1 LLLFAWHRVPIIR
14 TVSPGEKTG
23 HIATVLYAPSAGY
36 IPRLQ
41 TDSAA
46 AAPAAQARIVPK
58 PSPLPSLA
66 PAPETAEAA
75 ATSAAPGLDSL
86 GEGDV
91 RIALGS
97 SFPRPTPDL
106 HGLPHGFEGDVVV
119 DVVIDETGHIREAK
133 LVRGISP
140 QVDNSVIATVEQWQF
155 IPAERNGTPI
165 ASLQEL
171 LFHYGP
177 V

>member
-1 LLLFAWHRVPIIR
+1 MLVTWHRVMIR
-14 TVSPGEKTG
+14 STVFPGEKSG
-23 HIATVLYAPSAGY
+23 HVSTVLYSPATGVAPRA
-36 IPRLQ
+36 R
-41 TDSAA
+41 TEH
-46 AAPAAQARIVPK
+46 AAPVAAVPK
-58 PSPLPSLA
+58 SSPLPALTVA
-66 PAPETAEAA
+66 PADT
-75 ATSAAPGLDSL
+75 ATSTAPLGLDSL

-97 SFPRPTPDL
+97 FFPRPHPDL

-119 DVVIDETGHIREAK
+119 DVLIDEAGHIRVAK

-140 QVDNSVIATVEQWQF
+140 QVDGVVIATVEQWQF
-155 IPAERNGTPI
+155 IPAERNGTAI

-177 V
+177 VS